1 MFALLLGL
9 TRPLATEYSFLVSI
23 PTMLAAGGYKIF
35 EALHHHKA
43 GAPQENWQMVILASV
58 IAAVVSFVAVKWLL
72 RYVQTHTFV
81 LFGWYRV
88 LIGGAL
94 LAALAMKLI

>member
-1 MFALLLGL
+1 
-9 TRPLATEYSFLVSI
+9 
-23 PTMLAAGGYKIF
+23 
-35 EALHHHKA
+35 
-43 GAPQENWQMVILASV
+43 MVILASV

-88 LIGGAL
+88 LVGGAL
-94 LAALAMKLI
+94 LVALAMKLI